1 MQRLTQDAPFGNNDA
16 DPLIKRS
23 STTNPSTF
31 HGEPVLYITGFHYA
45 AEAIN
50 SIGYRW
56 LVPPKAKTMLKY
68 KARCGILF
76 TGTLRVDEEE
86 AYLWMDGIG
95 TLQITDS
102 LSNNTKISCQYMT
115 NVGIFPKNPRVWSS
129 FTIFYFHLIYLL

>member
-1 MQRLTQDAPFGNNDA
+1 MNLFFSITLLCINFESFLLA
-16 DPLIKRS
+16 
-23 STTNPSTF
+23 F
-31 HGEPVLYITGFHYA
+31 HGEPALYITGFHYA

-50 SIGYRW
+50 NIGYRW

-86 AYLWMDGIG
+86 VFLWMDGIG

-115 NVGIFPKNPRVWSS
+115 NIGIFPKNPRVCSS
-129 FTIFYFHLIYLL
+129 FAYLLFSFNLFIVG